1 MIIILE
7 NIGDIC
13 EENPFKKPDKKPE
26 NPPSTISELPKLHC
40 YNICKMN
47 AHHLNRFTCKKLVM
61 YWRIFYAV
69 DAKKVLYRCYLAVEQ
84 FGNRKKETI
93 YDQPPLEKANL
104 KFEPVFNIHA
114 YV

>member
-1 MIIILE
+1 
-7 NIGDIC
+7 
-13 EENPFKKPDKKPE
+13 
-26 NPPSTISELPKLHC
+26 
-40 YNICKMN
+40 
-47 AHHLNRFTCKKLVM
+47 M

-84 FGNRKKETI
+84 FGNKKETI

-104 KFEPVFNIHA
+104 KFETVFNIHA